1 MKIKHLETD
10 ILIIGGGTSGC
21 IAAKVAA
28 ESSDYKIVVCDRSYI
43 NRSGC
48 LAAGVNALNAY
59 IGPDETVESCL
70 SYIKEEFDG
79 IIREDLVVSILEKLN
94 DMVSILEDMGLPM
107 LKNTN
112 GSYAMRGK
120 HSIKINGENIKPIL
134 AKPLIEEDKITL
146 LEEVYILDLLT
157 HSGAVVGG
165 IGYSKRKKSLYII
178 KAKATLCTAGGAAGI
193 YLPNNQGQNA
203 HKMWYSPFN
212 CGSGYAMGIRA
223 GAEMTGFEMR
233 FIALRI
239 KNTIA
244 PTGTIAQSLHSVHR
258 NRLGEDYLKD
268 YDRVTTELRL
278 HATTQEEEEGRGPCY
293 LDTVGIDKKVSSLL
307 EKAYLNMA
315 PSQTLDWYD
324 KQMPTDL
331 GVEITGTEPYIV
343 GGHSGSGYWVDH
355 KRRTTLKYLYAAGDV
370 CGGSPKKYVT
380 GCMAESVIAIETLIE
395 DLNGSKG
402 IELSEVSAIEKI
414 TNFANR
420 IDEASPNDSKKLEVL
435 ELQMQKIM
443 DTHAGGKSTSYR
455 YKSDNLRMAQA
466 EIISLIEITE
476 DMVVK
481 NGEVLVSLAELRDRL
496 MVAMVV
502 IAHLLERKETRWQCY
517 QSNADYPQ
525 KDETYLCYINSR
537 YEGNQIKMYHRPLV
551 RKGFGYEHTN

>member
-1 MKIKHLETD
+1 MKIQYLETD
-10 ILIIGGGTSGC
+10 IFIIGGGTSGC
-21 IAAKVAA
+21 MAAKVAV
-28 ESSDYKIVVCDRSYI
+28 ESSDYKVIVCDRSYI

-59 IGPDETVESCL
+59 IGPDETIETYL
-70 SYIKEEFDG
+70 DYISEEFDG
-79 IIREDLVVSILEKLN
+79 IIREDLVISILEKLN
-94 DMVSILEDMGLPM
+94 DMVSVLEEMGLPI
-107 LKNTN
+107 LKNTD
-112 GSYAMRGK
+112 GSYVMRGK

-134 AKPLIEEDKITL
+134 AKPLMEEAKVTL
-146 LEEVYILDLLT
+146 LEEVYVLDLLSYRDT
-157 HSGAVVGG
+157 VVGG
-165 IGYSKRKKSLYII
+165 IGYSKKENSLYII
-178 KAKATLCTAGGAAGI
+178 KAKATLCTAGGASGI

-212 CGSGYAMGIRA
+212 CGSGYAIGIRA

-278 HATTQEEEEGRGPCY
+278 YATTLEEEQGRGPCY
-293 LDTVGIDKKVSSLL
+293 LDTVGIDKKASNLL

-324 KQMPTDL
+324 KKMPADQ

-343 GGHSGSGYWVDH
+343 GGHSGSGYWVDP

-380 GCMAESVIAIETLIE
+380 GCIAESVIAIETLLE
-395 DLNGSKG
+395 DLNAFKK
-402 IELSEVSAIEKI
+402 IEMPKERMVEKI
-414 TNFANR
+414 TRFMNR
-420 IDEASPNDSKKLEVL
+420 IDKTSPNDHKKLEAI

-443 DTHAGGKSTSYR
+443 DTYAGGKSTNYR
-455 YKSDNLRMAQA
+455 YNSENLLLARA

-476 DMVVK
+476 EMVVK
-481 NGEVLVSLAELRDRL
+481 NGETLVCLAELRDRL

-517 QSNADYPQ
+517 QSNADYPEKSEAYQ
-525 KDETYLCYINSR
+525 CYINSR
-537 YEGNQIKMYHRPLV
+537 YESNQIKMYHRPIV
-551 RKGFGYEHTN
+551 GKGFGYEHTN